1 MVFIFDSFTIDNNNN
16 NNNNGDDNGYYY
28 WLGQIISKTKDKR
41 QVGTPT
47 RYPPLFV
54 SYFYHKLLIGWGGL
68 SLIVIWYAGIIC

>member
-47 RYPPLFV
+47 RYPPPLGVVFLP
-54 SYFYHKLLIGWGGL
+54 HITIGVYG
-68 SLIVIWYAGIIC
+68 

>member
-47 RYPPLFV
+47 RYPPPLCVVFLP
-54 SYFYHKLLIGWGGL
+54 HITIGVYG
-68 SLIVIWYAGIIC
+68 